1 MKVLIHTMEAAESL
15 VKMKKAIETALP
27 NIKGETFFTLE
38 SLAQRLKEPYDGEEK
53 VALLAATDQKNLE
66 DFLSLQRLFLN
77 VPLILLVPNRSTET
91 MALAHRLRPRFLNDV
106 QGDFT
111 AVIEVLRKMVSFQG
125 ERGAADSPPKSPL
138 GLL

>member
-27 NIKGETFFTLE
+27 NIKGETFSTLE

-111 AVIEVLRKMVSFQG
+111 AVIEVLRKMVAVQG
-125 ERGAADSPPKSPL
+125 ERGAADSPPKSRL